1 MAVARRIASFAREL
15 LALAALF
22 AGAPA
27 LAQSAT
33 IASTTPSTLNQS
45 NLRAAN
51 IAVNLTSA
59 TYQASATT
67 SHFTLNTTISG
78 LTVDSLWFNSGRT
91 GATLRLRWDGTDFNA
106 AATIGVTV
114 AAAATTHSSALTTGN
129 TAAVGLARWVNVS
142 TKNVALTEGGTG
154 TYTVTLESPPTGN
167 VTVTV
172 TSGHTAAVTRSPAT
186 MTFSTTTW
194 NTPQTVTLTA
204 VADNSDTVDEV
215 ALVTNVATGGGYSSS
230 TAANRTVR
238 ATVADDDARTGT
250 DYDTD
255 DDGLIEIDSLAQL
268 DAVRHDLDG
277 NGSAHANHVAAFPS
291 PAAEYGCPDTNDSD
305 QTGNCTGYEL
315 VIDLDMDTD
324 GDGGTH
330 ASGTSDSG
338 DAYHNAGNGWSG
350 MGDVQPP
357 VQFTAT
363 IKGNGHVIR
372 NLFFRSGSSGARR
385 GLVGSLGTA
394 GRIEGL
400 GFRDVFALN
409 NANSIGP
416 VAAWSRGTT
425 IGCWSSGTIWGSEQ
439 GALVGVGTGGG
450 AIRSSYSRINLPQ
463 NNADKGLVAQGR
475 NVGGAQLTVSYSYTI
490 TGGIV
495 GRRYGVANPTVTASY
510 YNSGAYSRST
520 LGSGQT
526 TTALQSPTGYSGIYR
541 TWDTYDMNGDGRI
554 DSDDDA
560 WDFGTSSQYPVL
572 KWGGH
577 DPTEQ
582 PGRTATDT
590 APSFSGSVTNKTY
603 TQNTAITA
611 FQLPAATG
619 GNGAIRYAATGLP
632 AGLKLDSSGVD
643 VNGCAGTLPRTV
655 CGTPTAASGGTVT
668 VIAHDW
674 DGNTANSDRA
684 TLSFTF
690 SAAGQTNTAPSFGGG
705 SVTDK
710 TYVANSAIDEF
721 QVPAASGGNGTITYT
736 ASGLPTGLVFDATG
750 TDTGG
755 CPGTQAREVCGTP
768 TTAASAVTVTITAQD
783 GDADRTATDRAT
795 LTFSV
800 TVNANTA
807 PSFSGSVTNKT
818 YVANSAIDEFQVP
831 AASGGNGTITY
842 AASNLPTGLIFDAT
856 GTDTGGCPGNQA
868 REICGTPTTAAS
880 AVTVTI
886 TAQDG
891 DGDQT
896 SGDRGTLTFMVTVD
910 ANAVPT
916 FGSGS
921 VTAKTFVAGQAI
933 DEFTVPA
940 ASGGNGTI
948 TYAASNL
955 PDGLVFDATGSD
967 SPGCPGT
974 QARRVCG
981 TPTTAAAAAT
991 VTITA
996 QDGDANMGAGDR
1008 GLLTF
1013 SVTVETNSAPSF
1025 GMGSVTDRIVG
1036 VNAAIAEFQVPAAS
1050 GGNGTITYTASGLP
1064 AGLRFDATGSD
1075 TPGCTG
1081 TEAREVCGTP
1091 TAIGAARTVTITAH
1105 DSDGDRTSGDRAT
1118 LTFTIT
1124 VSSDA
1129 PPSFGSGSVPEKAF
1143 ILNAAITDFQAPAA
1157 SGGNGTITY
1166 TTSTLPT
1173 GLVFDATGTDTGG
1186 CSGTEAREFCGT
1198 PSVAG
1203 TGTITITADDADTNM
1218 APSDRA
1224 TLSFDYSVAADSAP
1238 SFGSGSVSNK
1248 TYPAGAA
1255 ITDFVVPAA
1264 SGGNG
1269 TLSYAASNL
1278 PSGLVFDATGT
1289 DTPGCAGTEAREVC
1303 GTPDAATS
1311 GAVTV
1316 TITATDLDTNTAPA
1330 DSASL
1335 TFTVTVNAGA
1345 SLASSP
1351 SPLTEANLNGASLT
1365 VTLIGATYG
1374 SGVSASSFQLV
1385 TNPTIAGLSI
1395 ASVSGG
1401 ASGSTTATVTL
1412 ATGAGYGFNVA
1423 STVAVTVL
1431 AAAHSASGNLTT
1443 GTLAVTQTPP
1453 AVLVS
1458 RRGLSLNEDPGAGG
1472 ANRGAYTLALSEEP
1486 TGCAGGVGVSVAG
1499 ANPDLAVDPTALA
1512 FSATTWN
1519 TPQTVTVTAGQ
1530 DDDSETESVTL
1541 RHSISTACAAAG
1553 YPATL
1558 AVPSV
1563 QVTVADDD
1571 APPLPNE
1578 PPVAV
1583 GSVDDVDLAR
1593 GAAARVPLAGLFTDE
1608 EPELLTYAVSSS
1620 DPAVVAARLAW
1631 PAVAVEGV
1639 GHGGAT
1645 VTVTATDPEGLSA
1658 SLSFEVRSGVTVSFA
1673 ADASAPEGGT
1683 IRLTLTASRPVPAAL
1698 AVPYLL
1704 ASGPDPAD
1712 AADSSDRGGGTGGTA
1727 MFVAGA
1733 TRAEITVPILDDDVV
1748 EPLREH
1754 FIATLAEP
1762 AADAGYG
1769 LGLKAEATATID
1781 EGVCDRDPAV
1791 RDELR
1796 RARPCEAVAD
1806 LSRWTSLRLDGAGME
1821 RLRGE
1826 DMLGLSNLLLLDV
1839 SGNRLAS
1846 FPAAA
1851 LAALPN
1857 LWSLQLR
1864 GNRLTAPPA
1873 GLKHPALRLLDL
1885 SGNRLAELPA
1895 NTLAGFTGLR
1905 RLHLSGNALAAL
1917 PGGAFAGLGSLRA
1930 LRLDGNRLADLPAG
1944 LFAGLGALEELHLH
1958 GNPGAP
1964 FMLAVGLT
1972 RTDADPWLPGPA
1984 MVAARVAEG
1993 APFTLRAALAG
2004 GPAGQVS
2011 VPAGATRGG
2020 PVEVADGGAPLT
2032 LTARPEPVPDAR
2044 CEQGLVDVPCFS
2056 GFATVAGEPLTLYKI
2071 PPRATTLPEQALDGD
2086 TLRLPLAERFNAAP
2100 GEAFTYAAQSSD
2112 PSVASVR
2119 VEAGVLVVEAE
2130 GDGVATVTVT
2140 ATDAHGQTGTLA
2152 FTVRATLPMRGGLRG
2167 WRLILV
2173 EEPPD
2178 A

>member
-1 MAVARRIASFAREL
+1 MADARLGVAVTRRTAAFARGL
-15 LALAALF
+15 LALAVLSAS
-22 AGAPA
+22 ASA
-27 LAQSAT
+27 LAQ
-33 IASTTPSTLNQS
+33 N
-45 NLRAAN
+45 
-51 IAVNLTSA
+51 
-59 TYQASATT
+59 
-67 SHFTLNTTISG
+67 
-78 LTVDSLWFNSGRT
+78 
-91 GATLRLRWDGTDFNA
+91 
-106 AATIGVTV
+106 
-114 AAAATTHSSALTTGN
+114 
-129 TAAVGLARWVNVS
+129 RWVIVS
-142 TKNVALTEGGTG
+142 TKNVSITEGSTG
-154 TYTVTLESPPTGN
+154 TYTVRLASAPTGN
-167 VTVTV
+167 VTVNV
-172 TSGHTAAVTRSPAT
+172 VSDHTAVTVDNDVTPTTRAL
-186 MTFSTTTW
+186 TFSTTTW

-204 VADNSDTVDEV
+204 VADNTDTVDEV
-215 ALVTNVATGGGYSSS
+215 ALITNVATGGGYSSG

-268 DAVRHDLDG
+268 DAVRHDMDG
-277 NGSAHANHVAAFPS
+277 NGSTNANHVAAFPS
-291 PAAEYGCPDTNDSD
+291 PAAEYGCPDTNDAD

-315 VIDLDMDTD
+315 VIDLDLDTD

-330 ASGTSDSG
+330 TSGTSDSG
-338 DAYHNAGNGWSG
+338 DAYHNSGSGWEAWGNGG
-350 MGDVQPP
+350 VP
-357 VQFTAT
+357 VHFTAT
-363 IKGNGHVIR
+363 LKGNGHVIR
-372 NLFFRSGSSGARR
+372 NLFITGIPSNRR
-385 GLVGSLGTA
+385 GGLVGTLGAA

-400 GFRDVFALN
+400 GFRDYFTLN
-409 NANSIGP
+409 NQTSIGP
-416 VAAWSRGTT
+416 AVGWNQGTV
-425 IGCWSSGTIWGSEQ
+425 IACWSSGTAWGGNQ
-439 GALVGVGTGGG
+439 GALVGTGAGGG
-450 AIRSSYSRINLPQ
+450 GTRSSYSRVNLAQ
-463 NNADKGLVAQGR
+463 NNADKGLVGQGR
-475 NVGGAQLTVSYSYTI
+475 ADSSGRHTVSYSYTI
-490 TGGIV
+490 TGGIA
-495 GRRYGVANPTVTASY
+495 GRFQAAAIPTATASY
-510 YNSGAYSRST
+510 YNSGAYSRT
-520 LGSGQT
+520 TAGTGQT
-526 TTALQSPTGYSGIYR
+526 TSALQTPTAATGIYAA
-541 TWDTYDMNGDGRI
+541 WNTYDMDGDGRV

-619 GNGAIRYAATGLP
+619 GNGAIRYAAAGLP

-668 VIAHDW
+668 VTAHDW

-690 SAAGQTNTAPSFGGG
+690 TAAGQTNTAPSFGGG
-705 SVTDK
+705 SVTNK
-710 TYVANSAIDEF
+710 TYIANSAIDEF
-721 QVPAASGGNGTITYT
+721 QVPAASGGEGTITYT
-736 ASGLPTGLVFDATG
+736 ASGLPTGLIFDATG

-755 CPGTQAREVCGTP
+755 CPGTQAREICGTP

-783 GDADRTATDRAT
+783 GDTDRTATDRAT
-795 LTFSV
+795 LTFMV

-842 AASNLPTGLIFDAT
+842 AASGLPTGLVFDAT
-856 GTDTGGCPGNQA
+856 GTDTGGCPGSQA
-868 REICGTPTTAAS
+868 REVCGTPTTAAS

-933 DEFTVPA
+933 TAFTVPA

-967 SPGCPGT
+967 SPGCPGS

-1008 GLLTF
+1008 VTLTF
-1013 SVTVETNSAPSF
+1013 TVTVETNSAPSF

-1036 VNAAIAEFQVPAAS
+1036 VNAAIAEFQVPAAT

-1064 AGLRFDATGSD
+1064 TGLRFDATGSD
-1075 TPGCTG
+1075 TSGCTG
-1081 TEAREVCGTP
+1081 TEPREVCGTP
-1091 TAIGAARTVTITAH
+1091 TVLGGPTTVTITAR
-1105 DSDGDRTSGDRAT
+1105 DSDGDTTANDRAT

-1173 GLVFDATGTDTGG
+1173 GLVFDATGTDSGG

-1218 APSDRA
+1218 APGDRA

-1316 TITATDLDTNTAPA
+1316 TITATDLDTNMLGT
-1330 DSASL
+1330 DSATL

-1431 AAAHSASGNLTT
+1431 AAAHSSANNLTT

-1472 ANRGAYTLALSEEP
+1472 ANRGAYTLVLSEEP

-1499 ANPDLAVDPTALA
+1499 ANPDLAVDPTTLA
-1512 FSATTWN
+1512 FSTTTWN
-1519 TPQTVTVTAGQ
+1519 APQTVTVTAGQ

-1558 AVPSV
+1558 AIPSV

-1578 PPVAV
+1578 PPVAA
-1583 GSVDDVDLAR
+1583 GSVDDIDLAL
-1593 GAAARVPLAGLFTDE
+1593 GATARVPLAGLFTDE

-1645 VTVTATDPEGLSA
+1645 VTVTAADPEGLSA

-1683 IRLTLTASRPVPAAL
+1683 IRLTLAASRPVPEAL

-1704 ASGPDPAD
+1704 ASGPNPAD

-1727 MFVAGA
+1727 RFAAGA
-1733 TRAEITVPILDDDVV
+1733 TRAEIAVPILDDDVV

-1762 AADAGYG
+1762 AEDAGYG

-1806 LSRWTSLRLDGAGME
+1806 LSRWTSLRLAGAGME

-1839 SGNRLAS
+1839 SGNRLAA

-1864 GNRLTAPPA
+1864 GNRLTALPA
-1873 GLKHPALRLLDL
+1873 GLKHPALRLLDV
-1885 SGNRLAELPA
+1885 SGNRLTALPA
-1895 NTLAGFTGLR
+1895 NALSGLAGLR

-1917 PGGAFAGLGSLRA
+1917 PGGAFAGLGPLRA
-1930 LRLDGNRLADLPAG
+1930 LRLDGNALQTLPAG

-1964 FMLAVGLT
+1964 FMLAVGLA

-2004 GPAGQVS
+2004 GPAGEAS
-2011 VPAGATRGG
+2011 VPAGATRGE

-2032 LTARPEPVPDAR
+2032 LTARPEPVPDDR

-2056 GFATVAGEPLTLYKI
+2056 GFATVAGEPLTLYKV

-2086 TLRLPLAERFNAAP
+2086 ALRLPLAERFNAAP

-2112 PSVASVR
+2112 PAVASVR

-2140 ATDAHGQTGTLA
+2140 ATDAHGQMGTLA
-2152 FTVRATLPMRGGLRG
+2152 FTVRATLPIRGGLRG

-2173 EEPPD
+2173 EGPPD

>member
-1 MAVARRIASFAREL
+1 M
-15 LALAALF
+15 
-22 AGAPA
+22 
-27 LAQSAT
+27 AQSAA
-33 IASTTPSTLNQS
+33 ISSSSPATLNQG
-45 NLRAAN
+45 NLRTATLT
-51 IAVNLTSA
+51 VTLTSTTYA
-59 TYQASATT
+59 TGANT
-67 SHFTLNTTISG
+67 SHFTLTTAVPG
-78 LTVDSLWFNSGRT
+78 LTVHSVSFNSGRT
-91 GATLRLRWDGTDFNA
+91 AATLHLHHDGSDFNS
-106 AATIGVTV
+106 AATIAVTV
-114 AAAATTHSSALTTGN
+114 AAAGTLHTAALTTATQAIG
-129 TAAVGLARWVNVS
+129 VARWVIVS
-142 TKNVALTEGGTG
+142 TKDVALTEGGTG
-154 TYTVTLESPPTGN
+154 TYTVALESPPTGN

-172 TSGHTAAVTRSPAT
+172 TSDHTAAVTRSPAT
-186 MTFSTTTW
+186 LTFTTTNW
-194 NTPQTVTLTA
+194 NTPKTVTLTA
-204 VADNSDTVDEV
+204 VADNTDTVDEV

-238 ATVADDDARTGT
+238 ATVKDDDSRTGT

-255 DDGLIEIDSLAQL
+255 DDGLIEISNHAQL
-268 DAVRHDLDG
+268 NAMRWDLDG
-277 NGSAHANHVAAFPS
+277 NGSSLNSGYSTGGTSAFPS
-291 PAAEYGCPDTNDSD
+291 PAAGMGCPDTSD
-305 QTGNCTGYEL
+305 ANQTGNCTGYEL
-315 VIDLDMDTD
+315 MADIDLDTD
-324 GDGGTH
+324 GDG
-330 ASGTSDSG
+330 SVDSD
-338 DAYHNAGNGWSG
+338 DAYWNGDDGWDAIGLQDKKADS
-350 MGDVQPP
+350 P
-357 VQFTAT
+357 FTAT
-363 IKGNGHVIR
+363 FRGNGHTVS
-372 NLFFRSGSSGARR
+372 NLYIKDSGRSYTGRGLFELFRYGRIESVAVLSVDIGDGTSANSHRGSTGPLAGLFEGSTMVGVYARGSISLDSGGTDSELG
-385 GLVGSLGTA
+385 GLVGKCAGSTIHASYSGVSLSQGYRTGGLVGRAQSVSTTLTTSLQPTISYGSGCSAYHSYAIGRTTA
-394 GRIEGL
+394 
-400 GFRDVFALN
+400 
-409 NANSIGP
+409 S
-416 VAAWSRGTT
+416 SRGQAF
-425 IGCWSSGTIWGSEQ
+425 GVEL
-439 GALVGVGTGGG
+439 GALFGEG
-450 AIRSSYSRINLPQ
+450 S
-463 NNADKGLVAQGR
+463 
-475 NVGGAQLTVSYSYTI
+475 
-490 TGGIV
+490 TGGIAV
-495 GRRYGVANPTVTASY
+495 
-510 YNSGAYSRST
+510 NSTYWDT
-520 LGSGQT
+520 QT
-526 TTALQSPTGYSGIYR
+526 TTRTTSPDSPNSDGKTTAELQAPTAATGIYAF
-541 TWDTYDMNGDGRI
+541 WDDYDTDGDGRI
-554 DSDDDA
+554 DADDA
-560 WDFGTSSQYPVL
+560 IWDFGQGNQYPAL

-577 DPTEQ
+577 SAATQFTAQLSGQTDTAPSYTGITVATQTVVAGTAIQAFQIPPPTGGNGTYRYTVTGLPSGLVFDEDGSGTCMA
-582 PGRTATDT
+582 PRTVCGTPSGTGTVTVTVAVRDADANVAPTDRATLTFSIVFDT

-603 TQNTAITA
+603 I
-611 FQLPAATG
+611 
-619 GNGAIRYAATGLP
+619 
-632 AGLKLDSSGVD
+632 AG
-643 VNGCAGTLPRTV
+643 
-655 CGTPTAASGGTVT
+655 
-668 VIAHDW
+668 
-674 DGNTANSDRA
+674 
-684 TLSFTF
+684 
-690 SAAGQTNTAPSFGGG
+690 
-705 SVTDK
+705 
-710 TYVANSAIDEF
+710 SAIDQF
-721 QVPAASGGNGTITYT
+721 QVPAASGGNGAITYE

-750 TDTGG
+750 TDTNG
-755 CPGTQAREVCGTP
+755 CPGTEAREVCGTP

-783 GDADRTATDRAT
+783 GDANRAAPDRA
-795 LTFSV
+795 
-800 TVNANTA
+800 
-807 PSFSGSVTNKT
+807 
-818 YVANSAIDEFQVP
+818 
-831 AASGGNGTITY
+831 
-842 AASNLPTGLIFDAT
+842 
-856 GTDTGGCPGNQA
+856 
-868 REICGTPTTAAS
+868 
-880 AVTVTI
+880 
-886 TAQDG
+886 
-891 DGDQT
+891 
-896 SGDRGTLTFMVTVD
+896 TLTFMVTVA
-910 ANAVPT
+910 ANLVPS
-916 FGSGS
+916 FGGGS

-940 ASGGNGTI
+940 ASGGNGAI
-948 TYAASNL
+948 TYDASNL
-955 PDGLVFDATGSD
+955 PDGLRFDATGSD
-967 SPGCPGT
+967 SPGCPGN
-974 QARRVCG
+974 QAREVCG

-996 QDGDANMGAGDR
+996 QDGDANMAAADR

-1013 SVTVETNSAPSF
+1013 SVTVETDTAPDF
-1025 GMGSVTDRIVG
+1025 GMGSVTDATFA
-1036 VNAAIAEFQVPAAS
+1036 VNTAIAEFTVPAATGGNGTIIYTASGLPTGLVFDATGSDTPGCTGAEAREICGTPTVLGGARTVTITARDSDANLGAGDRDTLTFTITVASDAAPSFGGGSVPEKAFFTNTAIADFQVPAAS
-1050 GGNGTITYTASGLP
+1050 GGNGTITYVASG
-1064 AGLRFDATGSD
+1064 
-1075 TPGCTG
+1075 
-1081 TEAREVCGTP
+1081 
-1091 TAIGAARTVTITAH
+1091 
-1105 DSDGDRTSGDRAT
+1105 
-1118 LTFTIT
+1118 
-1124 VSSDA
+1124 
-1129 PPSFGSGSVPEKAF
+1129 
-1143 ILNAAITDFQAPAA
+1143 
-1157 SGGNGTITY
+1157 
-1166 TTSTLPT
+1166 LPT
-1173 GLVFDATGTDTGG
+1173 GLVFDATGTDSGG
-1186 CSGTEAREFCGT
+1186 CSGMEAREICGT
-1198 PSVAG
+1198 PSVG
-1203 TGTITITADDADTNM
+1203 GSGTITITAQDGDTNM
-1218 APSDRA
+1218 GVGDRA
-1224 TLSFDYSVAADSAP
+1224 TLSFAYSVAADTAP
-1238 SFGSGSVSNK
+1238 SFGMGSVSNK

-1269 TLSYAASNL
+1269 TLSYAAANL

-1316 TITATDLDTNTAPA
+1316 TITATDLDTNTAGT

-1365 VTLIGATYG
+1365 VTLIGATYA
-1374 SGVSASSFQLV
+1374 SGVGASSFQLV
-1385 TNPTIAGLSI
+1385 TNPTIAGLSVG
-1395 ASVSGG
+1395 SVS
-1401 ASGSTTATVTL
+1401 AVTSGSTTATLSL
-1412 ATGAGYGFNVA
+1412 ATGAGYGFNAA

-1431 AAAHSASGNLTT
+1431 AAAHSASSNLTT
-1443 GTLAVTQTPP
+1443 GTLPVTPTPP
-1453 AVLVS
+1453 SVLVS
-1458 RRGLSLNEDPGAGG
+1458 RRGLSLNEDPGAGA
-1472 ANRGAYTLALSEEP
+1472 ANRGTYTLALSDAP

-1499 ANPDLAVDPTALA
+1499 GTQDLTVEPTALA
-1512 FSATTWN
+1512 FSTTTWN

-1541 RHSISTACAAAG
+1541 RHSISTACAAVG

-1558 AVPSV
+1558 AIPSV

-1583 GSVDDVDLAR
+1583 GSVDDVDLAL
-1593 GAAARVPLAGLFTDE
+1593 GETARVPLAGLFTDE

-1727 MFVAGA
+1727 TFAAGA
-1733 TRAEITVPILDDDVV
+1733 TAAEISVPILDDDVV

-1769 LGLKAEATATID
+1769 LGLKADATATID

-1796 RARPCEAVAD
+1796 RGRPCEAVAD
-1806 LSRWTSLRLDGAGME
+1806 LSRWTSLRLRDAGLD

-1826 DMLGLSNLLLLDV
+1826 DMLQLSNLLLLDV
-1839 SGNRLAS
+1839 SGNRLAA

-1864 GNRLTAPPA
+1864 GNRIDAPPA

-1885 SGNRLAELPA
+1885 SGNRLAALPA
-1895 NTLAGFTGLR
+1895 NALSGFTGLR
-1905 RLHLSGNALAAL
+1905 RLRLSGNALATL

-1964 FMLAVGLT
+1964 FMLAVGLA

-2004 GPAGQVS
+2004 GPAGEVS
-2011 VPAGATRGG
+2011 VPAGATQGE

-2032 LTARPEPVPDAR
+2032 LTARPEPVPDGR

-2056 GFATVAGEPLTLYKI
+2056 GFATVAGEPLTLYKV
-2071 PPRATTLPEQALDGD
+2071 PPRATALPEQALDGD
-2086 TLRLPLAERFNAAP
+2086 ALRLPLAERFNAAP

-2140 ATDAHGQTGTLA
+2140 ATDAHGQMGTLA
-2152 FTVRATLPMRGGLRG
+2152 FTVRATLPIRGGLRG

-2173 EEPPD
+2173 EGPPD

>member
-1 MAVARRIASFAREL
+1 MAVARRIASFARGL
-15 LALAALF
+15 LALAALL

-33 IASTTPSTLNQS
+33 IASTTPATLNQS
-45 NLRAAN
+45 NLRTAN

-59 TYQASATT
+59 TYQATAAT

-91 GATLRLRWDGTDFNA
+91 GAILRLRWDGTSFNA
-106 AATIGVTV
+106 DATIGVTV
-114 AAAATTHSSALTTGN
+114 AAAATTHSAAITTGN
-129 TAAVGLARWVNVS
+129 TAAVAAAHWVNVS

-172 TSGHTAAVTRSPAT
+172 TSDHNAVTVDSDSTPLTRT
-186 MTFSTTTW
+186 LTFSTTTW

-204 VADNSDTVDEV
+204 VADNADTVDEV
-215 ALVTNVATGGGYSSS
+215 ALVTNVATNGGYSSS

-255 DDGLIEIDSLAQL
+255 DDGLIEIDSLAKFN
-268 DAVRHDLDG
+268 AVRYDLDG
-277 NGSAHANHVAAFPS
+277 NGSTNANYVAAFPS
-291 PAAEYGCPDTNDSD
+291 PAADYGCPDTNDSN

-315 VIDLDMDTD
+315 VIDLDLDTD

-330 ASGTSDSG
+330 TSGTSDSG
-338 DAYHNAGNGWSG
+338 DAYHNSGNGWDGFGS
-350 MGDVQPP
+350 DTV
-357 VQFTAT
+357 TDAYRAT
-363 IKGNGHVIR
+363 FKGNGHVIR
-372 NLFFRSGSSGARR
+372 NLLIRGINGSTHRR
-385 GLVGSLGTA
+385 GLFQVLQG

-400 GFRDVFALN
+400 GLRDVFSLN
-409 NANSIGP
+409 AAGHGAPLVGWMNTSTV
-416 VAAWSRGTT
+416 VA
-425 IGCWSSGTIWGSEQ
+425 CWSSGTIWGPNQ
-439 GALVGVGTGGG
+439 GAIIGTQWDGSGTFS
-450 AIRSSYSRINLPQ
+450 AANYSRANLAQ
-463 NNADKGLVAQGR
+463 SNANKGLIGR
-475 NVGGAQLTVSYSYTI
+475 ARGGTQIHNSYTI
-490 TGGIV
+490 TGGVAGGTINS
-495 GRRYGVANPTVTASY
+495 GVNISASY
-510 YNSGAYSRST
+510 YNSGAYTRST
-520 LGSGQT
+520 FGSGQT
-526 TTALQSPTGYSGIYR
+526 TSALQTPTGYSGIYR
-541 TWDTYDMNGDGRI
+541 TWDTRDLNDDGRI
-554 DSDDDA
+554 DAEDDA

-590 APSFSGSVTNKTY
+590 APSFGAGASVTNKTY
-603 TQNTAITA
+603 NQNVAITA

-632 AGLKLDSSGVD
+632 TGLKLDSSGVD
-643 VNGCAGTLPRTV
+643 VGGCPGTAPRTV
-655 CGTPTAASGGTVT
+655 CGTPTATTTGAATVT
-668 VIAHDW
+668 IAATDW
-674 DGNTANSDRA
+674 DGNTMNTDRA
-684 TLSFTF
+684 TLSFTV
-690 SAAGQTNTAPSFGGG
+690 SVIGATNNPPSFGSG
-705 SVTDK
+705 SVSNK
-710 TYVANSAIDEF
+710 TYIAASPIMEF
-721 QVPAASGGNGTITYT
+721 QVPAASGGEGTITYA

-750 TDTGG
+750 TDSGG
-755 CPGTQAREVCGTP
+755 CPGTEAREVCGTP
-768 TTAASAVTVTITAQD
+768 TTAASAVTVTITAD
-783 GDADRTATDRAT
+783 DADTDMTANDRAT
-795 LTFSV
+795 LTFDV
-800 TVNANTA
+800 TVNANLVPA
-807 PSFSGSVTNKT
+807 FGAGASVTNKT
-818 YVANSAIDEFQVP
+818 YVAGVA
-831 AASGGNGTITY
+831 
-842 AASNLPTGLIFDAT
+842 
-856 GTDTGGCPGNQA
+856 
-868 REICGTPTTAAS
+868 
-880 AVTVTI
+880 I
-886 TAQDG
+886 TA
-891 DGDQT
+891 
-896 SGDRGTLTFMVTVD
+896 
-910 ANAVPT
+910 
-916 FGSGS
+916 
-921 VTAKTFVAGQAI
+921 
-933 DEFTVPA
+933 FTVPA
-940 ASGGNGTI
+940 ASGGNGAI

-955 PDGLVFDATGSD
+955 PDGLRFDATGSD
-967 SPGCPGT
+967 SPGCPGS

-996 QDGDANMGAGDR
+996 QDGDTNMGTGDR
-1008 GLLTF
+1008 VTLTF
-1013 SVTVETNSAPSF
+1013 SVTVETNSAPDF
-1025 GMGSVTDRIVG
+1025 GSGSVNNRIVG
-1036 VNAAIAEFQVPAAS
+1036 VNAAIAEFQVPAAT

-1064 AGLRFDATGSD
+1064 TGLVFDATGSD

-1081 TEAREVCGTP
+1081 TEPREVCGTP
-1091 TAIGAARTVTITAH
+1091 TTIGAARTVTITAQ
-1105 DSDGDRTSGDRAT
+1105 DSDSDRTSGDRAT

-1143 ILNAAITDFQAPAA
+1143 ILNAAITDFQVPAA
-1157 SGGNGTITY
+1157 SGGNGAITY

-1173 GLVFDATGTDTGG
+1173 GLVFDATGTDSGG

-1218 APSDRA
+1218 APGDRA
-1224 TLSFDYSVAADSAP
+1224 TLSFAYSVAADSAP
-1238 SFGSGSVSNK
+1238 TFGTGSVTNK
-1248 TYPAGAA
+1248 TYPAGQA
-1255 ITDFVVPAA
+1255 ISQFVVPAA
-1264 SGGNG
+1264 TNGNG
-1269 TLSYAASNL
+1269 TLSYAAANL
-1278 PSGLVFDATGT
+1278 PSGLVFDATGE

-1316 TITATDLDTNTAPA
+1316 TITATDLDTNTAGT

-1431 AAAHSASGNLTT
+1431 AAAHSSANNLTT

-1472 ANRGAYTLALSEEP
+1472 ANRGAYTLVLSEEP

-1499 ANPDLAVDPTALA
+1499 GNPDLTVDPTALA

-1558 AVPSV
+1558 AIPSV

-1583 GSVDDVDLAR
+1583 GSVDDVDLAL

-1683 IRLTLTASRPVPAAL
+1683 VRLTLTASRPAPAAL

-1727 MFVAGA
+1727 RFAAGA

-1806 LSRWTSLRLDGAGME
+1806 LSRWTSLRLRDAGLD

-1826 DMLGLSNLLLLDV
+1826 DLLQLSNLLLLDV
-1839 SGNRLAS
+1839 SGNRLSA

-1864 GNRLTAPPA
+1864 SNRIDALPA

-1885 SGNRLAELPA
+1885 SGNRLAALPA
-1895 NTLAGFTGLR
+1895 NALSGFTGLR
-1905 RLHLSGNALAAL
+1905 RLRLSGNALAAL

-1993 APFTLRAALAG
+1993 APFALHATLAASDGDAAG
-2004 GPAGQVS
+2004 EVS

-2020 PVEVADGGAPLT
+2020 PVEVADGGVPLT

-2056 GFATVAGEPLTLYKI
+2056 GFATVAGEPLTLYKV

-2086 TLRLPLAERFNAAP
+2086 ALRLPLAERFNAAP

-2173 EEPPD
+2173 EGPPD

>member
-1 MAVARRIASFAREL
+1 MAVARRIASFARGL
-15 LALAALF
+15 LALAALL

-27 LAQSAT
+27 LAQSAAIT
-33 IASTTPSTLNQS
+33 ASSPATLNQG
-45 NLRAAN
+45 NLRGAT
-51 IAVNLTSA
+51 VSVTLTSA
-59 TYQASATT
+59 TYQSTVAA
-67 SHFTLNTTISG
+67 SHFTLTTTIPG
-78 LTVDSLWFNSGRT
+78 LTVHSVGLNT
-91 GATLRLRWDGTDFNA
+91 GSTVATLRLHYDGSDFNT
-106 AATIGVTV
+106 AATIAVTV
-114 AAAATTHSSALTTGN
+114 AAAGTSHNAALTTS
-129 TAAVGLARWVNVS
+129 TQAVGLARWVNVS
-142 TKNVALTEGGTG
+142 AKAIALTEGGTG
-154 TYTVTLESPPTGN
+154 TYTVALESPPTGN

-172 TSGHTAAVTRSPAT
+172 TSDHTAAVTRSPNT
-186 MTFSTTTW
+186 LTFTTTTW
-194 NTPQTVTLTA
+194 STPQTVTLTA
-204 VADNSDTVDEV
+204 VADNTDTVDEV
-215 ALVTNVATGGGYSSS
+215 ALVTNVATGGGYADNA
-230 TAANRTVR
+230 TANRTVR
-238 ATVADDDARTGT
+238 ATVADDDSRTGT

-255 DDGLIEIDSLAQL
+255 DDGLIEISNHAQL
-268 DAVRHDLDG
+268 NAVQWDLDG
-277 NGSAHANHVAAFPS
+277 NGSSLNSGYSTGSTSAFPS
-291 PAAEYGCPDTNDSD
+291 PAAGMGCPDTSDSN

-315 VIDLDMDTD
+315 MADIDLDTD
-324 GDGGTH
+324 GDGM
-330 ASGTSDSG
+330 ADSG
-338 DAYHNAGNGWSG
+338 DAYWRSGKGWDPL
-350 MGDVQPP
+350 GDQAKKTSSP
-357 VQFTAT
+357 FTAT
-363 IKGNGHVIR
+363 LRGNGHSISNLYSRDEFPSTGAGFGFFATIR
-372 NLFFRSGSSGARR
+372 FARIESLALLDVDIGDGSGSGSPGDLAGTLAASIESSTLAGVYVTGSVTPHSTGTTPTGGLAGNCGGATIQNTYTNVAIGYGYNVAGFIGESTNATDSQSGA
-385 GLVGSLGTA
+385 GDNMTFGACEIYNSFAVGSVSG
-394 GRIEGL
+394 
-400 GFRDVFALN
+400 
-409 NANSIGP
+409 
-416 VAAWSRGTT
+416 
-425 IGCWSSGTIWGSEQ
+425 SGT
-439 GALVGVGTGGG
+439 
-450 AIRSSYSRINLPQ
+450 RSSTRVSS
-463 NNADKGLVAQGR
+463 DGGLVAEPPQPSTTYITSRDAYWDTQTTGKSSSSGSP
-475 NVGGAQLTVSYSYTI
+475 NSDGKTTAQLKGPTAA
-490 TGGIV
+490 TGIF
-495 GRRYGVANPTVTASY
+495 AF
-510 YNSGAYSRST
+510 
-520 LGSGQT
+520 
-526 TTALQSPTGYSGIYR
+526 
-541 TWDTYDMNGDGRI
+541 WDDYDTDGDGRV
-554 DSDDDA
+554 DADDAA
-560 WDFGTSSQYPVL
+560 WDFGTSTEYPVL
-572 KWGGH
+572 TWGGH
-577 DPTEQ
+577 TAVGQ
-582 PGRTATDT
+582 LGRVA
-590 APSFSGSVTNKTY
+590 
-603 TQNTAITA
+603 
-611 FQLPAATG
+611 
-619 GNGAIRYAATGLP
+619 
-632 AGLKLDSSGVD
+632 
-643 VNGCAGTLPRTV
+643 
-655 CGTPTAASGGTVT
+655 
-668 VIAHDW
+668 
-674 DGNTANSDRA
+674 
-684 TLSFTF
+684 
-690 SAAGQTNTAPSFGGG
+690 NTAPSFGMGSVTAQTFAINTPITEFVVPAASGGEGTITYTASNLPDGLVFDATGTDTPGCTGSEAREICGTPTTATTAQTVTITAQDGDTDRTATDRATLTFDVTVNAPPSFGSG

-710 TYVANSAIDEF
+710 TYIAASPIMEF

-736 ASGLPTGLVFDATG
+736 ESG
-750 TDTGG
+750 
-755 CPGTQAREVCGTP
+755 
-768 TTAASAVTVTITAQD
+768 
-783 GDADRTATDRAT
+783 
-795 LTFSV
+795 
-800 TVNANTA
+800 
-807 PSFSGSVTNKT
+807 
-818 YVANSAIDEFQVP
+818 
-831 AASGGNGTITY
+831 
-842 AASNLPTGLIFDAT
+842 LPTGLIFDAT
-856 GTDTGGCPGNQA
+856 GTDAGGCPGNQA

-886 TAQDG
+886 TAD
-891 DGDQT
+891 DADSDMT
-896 SGDRGTLTFMVTVD
+896 SGDRGTLTFMVTVS
-910 ANAVPT
+910 ANLVPS

-921 VTAKTFVAGQAI
+921 VTAKTYVAGQAI
-933 DEFTVPA
+933 TAFTVPA
-940 ASGGNGTI
+940 ASGGNGAI
-948 TYAASNL
+948 DYAASNL

-967 SPGCPGT
+967 SPGCPGS

-1013 SVTVETNSAPSF
+1013 SVTVETDTAPNF
-1025 GMGSVTDRIVG
+1025 GSGSVNNRIVG
-1036 VNAAIAEFQVPAAS
+1036 VNAAIAEFQVPAAT

-1064 AGLRFDATGSD
+1064 TGLVFDATGSD

-1081 TEAREVCGTP
+1081 AEAREICGTP
-1091 TAIGAARTVTITAH
+1091 TVLGGPTTVTITAR
-1105 DSDGDRTSGDRAT
+1105 DSDANTMNTDRDT

-1143 ILNAAITDFQAPAA
+1143 ILNAAITDFVVPAA

-1166 TTSTLPT
+1166 VASGLPT
-1173 GLVFDATGTDTGG
+1173 GLVFDATGTDSGG
-1186 CSGTEAREFCGT
+1186 CSGTEAREICGT

-1203 TGTITITADDADTNM
+1203 TGTITITADDGDTNM
-1218 APSDRA
+1218 APGDRA
-1224 TLSFDYSVAADSAP
+1224 TLSFAYSVAADTAP
-1238 SFGSGSVSNK
+1238 TFSGSVTAK
-1248 TYPAGAA
+1248 TYPAGQA

-1303 GTPDAATS
+1303 GTPDAATA

-1316 TITATDLDTNTAPA
+1316 TITATDLDTNTAGT

-1351 SPLTEANLNGASLT
+1351 SPLTEANLNGAGLT
-1365 VTLIGATYG
+1365 VTLVGATYG

-1385 TNPTIAGLSI
+1385 TAPTIAGLSI
-1395 ASVSGG
+1395 GSVSGG
-1401 ASGSTTATVTL
+1401 ASGSTTATLAL
-1412 ATGAGYGFNVA
+1412 ATGAGYGFNAA

-1431 AAAHSASGNLTT
+1431 AAAHSGPSNLTT
-1443 GTLAVTQTPP
+1443 GTLPVTPTPP
-1453 AVLVS
+1453 SVLVS
-1458 RRGLSLNEDPGAGG
+1458 RRSLSLNEDPGAGA
-1472 ANRGAYTLALSEEP
+1472 ANRSTYTLVLSEAP
-1486 TGCAGGVGVSVAG
+1486 TGCTGGVGVSVSG
-1499 ANPDLAVDPTALA
+1499 GNPDLTVDPITLA
-1512 FSATTWN
+1512 FSTTTWN
-1519 TPQTVTVTAGQ
+1519 APQTVTVTAGQ

-1558 AVPSV
+1558 AIPSV

-1583 GSVDDVDLAR
+1583 GSVDDVDLAL
-1593 GAAARVPLAGLFTDE
+1593 GETARVALAGLFTDE

-1620 DPAVVAARLAW
+1620 NPTVVAARLAW

-1658 SLSFEVRSGVTVSFA
+1658 SLGFEVRSGVTVSFA

-1683 IRLTLTASRPVPAAL
+1683 LRLTLTASRPVPEAL
-1698 AVPYLL
+1698 AVPYTLM
-1704 ASGPDPAD
+1704 AGDDPA
-1712 AADSSDRGGGTGGTA
+1712 ADESDHDGGTGGTA
-1727 MFVAGA
+1727 TFAAGA
-1733 TRAEITVPILDDDVV
+1733 TRAEISVPILDDDVV

-1762 AADAGYG
+1762 AEDAGYG
-1769 LGLKAEATATID
+1769 LGLKADATATID

-1796 RARPCEAVAD
+1796 RTRPCEAVAD
-1806 LSRWTSLRLDGAGME
+1806 LSRWTSLRLRDAGLE

-1826 DMLGLSNLLLLDV
+1826 DLLQLSNLLLLDV
-1839 SGNRLAS
+1839 SNNRLAA

-1864 GNRLTAPPA
+1864 GNRIDAPPA

-1895 NTLAGFTGLR
+1895 NALSGLAGLR
-1905 RLHLSGNALAAL
+1905 RLHLSGNALTAL

-1930 LRLDGNRLADLPAG
+1930 LRLDGNRLATLPAG

-1964 FMLAVGLT
+1964 FMLAIGLS

-2011 VPAGATRGG
+2011 VPAGATRGE

-2032 LTARPEPVPDAR
+2032 LTARPEPVPDDR

-2056 GFATVAGEPLTLYKI
+2056 GFATVAGEPLTLYKV

-2086 TLRLPLAERFNAAP
+2086 ALRLPLAERFNAAP

-2140 ATDAHGQTGTLA
+2140 ATDAHGQMGTLA
-2152 FTVRATLPMRGGLRG
+2152 FTVRATLPIRGGLRG

-2173 EEPPD
+2173 EGPPD